1 MEEDCRI
8 VEGIELEGEEHI
20 TDLQV
25 ELELHHMNL
34 VVGFVAGFAVA
45 VVVAV
50 VVSVAVGYTQ

>member
-1 MEEDCRI
+1 M
-8 VEGIELEGEEHI
+8 EGIELEGEEHI